1 MNKYLSKDNKS
12 RHTRKTTDI
21 FEMASGIVLQTSVN
35 CVAIYPN
42 NLQDVPQFELD
53 FLKQLPTTWDET
65 RFIDGYPT
73 KYAVL
78 ARRTGQ
84 DWYVAG
90 LNGEQKIKTLQLS
103 LPMFAGQTVKCYID
117 QPDKLGTTTPVVK
130 TLKVGKNGIAK
141 VTLQPLGGIIL
152 TR

>member
-1 MNKYLSKDNKS
+1 M
-12 RHTRKTTDI
+12 
-21 FEMASGIVLQTSVN
+21 
-35 CVAIYPN
+35 
-42 NLQDVPQFELD
+42 PQFELD

-73 KYAVL
+73 KFAVL